1 MLACWQWLAPEH
13 LAPSSKTL
21 ESHPVAVPPC
31 GTLRRWQSLTI
42 NSPQPANQGDRGPRS
57 TKHVHIRPNQME
69 GRQEVGWCGW
79 SHRFLMKARQPPA
92 LQAITSWQGRS
103 DTEGALSRL
112 LRIVVCKRITFLR
125 KDKLRVDSGRSAGFE
140 FDSQGTFNYF
150 CHRNNPPDL
159 SCCHII
165 FLSVFL

>member
-1 MLACWQWLAPEH
+1 MSSPSPLIGGGAGEFVEVAWRLACLVAVLAPEH

-42 NSPQPANQGDRGPRS
+42 NSPQPANQGGVAKINQTCSHQTKSNGRS
-57 TKHVHIRPNQME
+57 TDRKRPSWVP
-69 GRQEVGWCGW
+69 GGW

-112 LRIVVCKRITFLR
+112 LRIVVCERTTFLR
-125 KDKLRVDSGRSAGFE
+125 KD
-140 FDSQGTFNYF
+140 
-150 CHRNNPPDL
+150 
-159 SCCHII
+159 
-165 FLSVFL
+165 